1 MWHAIGRQDM
11 VWEVRDMDSQRRG
24 ACEVSVLERDIEG
37 TVGAKFML
45 RSAGAFAMMFQ
56 TLLLRLLKKAALLEK
71 DWLGHLLQ
79 TRAKAGIKGGLRAND
94 EDPALSLIATG
105 GEVRGLHV
113 RRRTGRTLAADP
125 ALWAPLAHY

>member
-1 MWHAIGRQDM
+1 
-11 VWEVRDMDSQRRG
+11 MDSQRRG

-71 DWLGHLLQ
+71 D
-79 TRAKAGIKGGLRAND
+79 
-94 EDPALSLIATG
+94 
-105 GEVRGLHV
+105 
-113 RRRTGRTLAADP
+113 
-125 ALWAPLAHY
+125 